1 MAKTMN
7 TSTVLVAGA
16 SGQLG
21 SLLVAAL
28 SAEPS
33 QYRKILCLTRSV
45 EKATRV
51 LAAHGVKADGERVV
65 CVVCKDAG
73 DAEALRNVFTE
84 HGPISDVVSC
94 LGASSKSDSA
104 ATSIAAGATTLAQT
118 AAAAGAKRFVYTSAT
133 HVTRP
138 YSPITLIL
146 NTIAGMVLATHAT
159 TEDELRK
166 VCSASTSMDLVVVRP
181 GGLDHGSPGPG
192 VRLGQ
197 GDTINGSSVQRAQ
210 VAACITAALS
220 PENIPHRP
228 TEGVT
233 FEIVGDSSKDSE
245 STDWKAALAP
255 LQPDAPL
262 QPIDH
267 MQEHQRALTRVKCGA
282 AALCVGIGAAAFAF
296 LRR

>member
-1 MAKTMN
+1 MQ
-7 TSTVLVAGA
+7 TSTVLVAGS

-65 CVVCKDAG
+65 CVVCKDVG
-73 DAEALRNVFTE
+73 DAEALRNVFKE
-84 HGPISDVVSC
+84 HGPIHNVVSC
-94 LGASSKSDSA
+94 LGATSKSDSA
-104 ATSIAAGATTLAQT
+104 ATSIAAGTTTLAQT
-118 AAAAGAKRFVYTSAT
+118 AAAAGTKRFVYTSST

-138 YSPITLIL
+138 YSPISLIL
-146 NTIAGMVLATHAT
+146 NTIGGMVLGTHAA

-166 VCSASTSMDLVVVRP
+166 LCSASESMDLVVVRP
-181 GGLDHGSPGPG
+181 GGLDHGGPGPG

-197 GDTINGSSVQRAQ
+197 GDSISGSSVQRAQ

-220 PENIPHRP
+220 PENIPYRP
-228 TEGVT
+228 TTEGVT

-245 STDWKAALAP
+245 PTNWVAALAD
-255 LQPDAPL
+255 LQPYAPR

-267 MQEHQRALTRVKCGA
+267 MQEHQRALTRVKYGA
-282 AALCVGIGAAAFAF
+282 SALCIAIGAAAFAF